1 MMSQRPDMKALIAN
15 RRREVTLS
23 PEQLVMT
30 ESLPGGGPLPLVVR
44 PAVKDVNLADWA
56 AVNREFIASQLLAHG
71 ACLFRGFNL
80 RSVTEFERLIKAVSG
95 RLLEYTYRSTP
106 RSPVSGNIY
115 TSTEYPA
122 EHSIPLHNE
131 MSYARDWPLKIWFF
145 CRKTA
150 ATGGETP
157 IADSGKVFNRI
168 APEIREQFAAKGV
181 MYVRNYGRGVDLPW
195 QQVFNTESRQA
206 VEDFCRS
213 AGIEFEWSGGDRLR
227 TRQRCQGVAAHPLT
241 GRSVWFNQAH
251 LFHVSSL
258 ERGVRDSLL
267 KEFGEENLPRNAF
280 YGDGS
285 PIEPSA
291 LEQVR
296 QAYHLEEIIF
306 PWQEQDILLLDNMR
320 VAHGRTPYAGPRSV
334 VVGMAEPSAGRDA

>member
-1 MMSQRPDMKALIAN
+1 MRALVAN

-23 PEQLVMT
+23 TEGLVTT
-30 ESLPGGGPLPLVVR
+30 ECLPGGGPLPLVVR

-56 AVNREFIASQLLAHG
+56 AANRESVAARLLAHG
-71 ACLFRGFNL
+71 GLLFRGFNL
-80 RSVTEFERLIKAVSG
+80 RGVSEFERLIRVVSG
-95 RLLEYTYRSTP
+95 RPLEYTYRSTP
-106 RSPVSGNIY
+106 RTQVSGNIY

-131 MSYARDWPLKIWFF
+131 MSYARDWPMSIWFF

-150 ATGGETP
+150 EVGGETP
-157 IADSGKVFNRI
+157 IADSGKVFDRI
-168 APEIREQFAAKGV
+168 APEVRERFASKGV
-181 MYVRNYGRGVDLPW
+181 MYVRNYGGAIDLPW

-206 VEDFCRS
+206 VEEFCCS
-213 AGIEFEWSGGDRLR
+213 AGIEFEWQGDNRLR
-227 TRQRCQGVAAHPLT
+227 TRQRCQGVAAHPPT

-258 ERGVRDSLL
+258 EPGVRDSLL
-267 KEFGEENLPRNAF
+267 KEFGEEGLPRNAF

-285 PIEPSA
+285 PIESSA
-291 LEQVR
+291 LEQIR
-296 QAYHLEEIIF
+296 QAYHLEEVVF
-306 PWQEQDILLLDNMR
+306 PWQEQDILMLDNML

-334 VVGMAEPSAGRDA
+334 VVGMAEPFSGRVA